1 MRLPPL
7 IIADAGPLIGL
18 AKIGRLELL
27 RQLYKTVLIP
37 PTVSAELKPESDY
50 QGADALKSAL
60 DEGWLIVS
68 EKPSDDLL
76 ASLKQILDP
85 GEAEAIALAQQNE
98 GASLII
104 DERRGR
110 NVATHRKIKIMGTG
124 AVLLAAKKRQHIESI
139 REPLLAL
146 VDSGY
151 RLSPK
156 LMARLLVMAGEEI

>member
-1 MRLPPL
+1 MHLPPL

-18 AKIGRLELL
+18 AKIGHLELL

-37 PTVSAELKPESDY
+37 PTVRAELKPESNY
-50 QGADALKSAL
+50 QGSDDLKSAL

-76 ASLKQILDP
+76 VSLRQILDP
-85 GEAEAIALAQQNE
+85 GESEAIALAQQNE

-110 NVATHRKIKIMGTG
+110 NVASHRKIKIIGTG
-124 AVLLAAKKRQHIESI
+124 AVLLVAKQRQYIENI
-139 REPLLAL
+139 REPLEAL
-146 VDSGY
+146 VDVGY

-156 LMARLLVMAGEEI
+156 LIERLLVMAGE